1 MARAAAAEGTVMT
14 LSTAATSRPAEI
26 AAEVPPASRWFQLYC
41 FSDRGVTRAL
51 VDEAVD
57 SGFEAI
63 VLTADAPRAGRRERD
78 LRTGFAVPADVT
90 VPAVAAAVGDGRPF
104 TPKDL
109 FDLVDPTL
117 DWDDLASLAAECSVP
132 ILLKG
137 VQTAEDATLAVEHG
151 AAGVIVSNHGG
162 RQLDGV
168 PASLDILPEVVDAV
182 GERCEVLMDGGVRRG
197 TDVAVALALGARA
210 VLAGRA
216 PLWGLAAGGEAGARR
231 VLELLRE
238 EIVLALALLGCQ
250 TPHAVRRE
258 HVSPAVYSRL
268 DGGTTP
274 SRGGPAP
281 GPRARCAVR
290 RRLRQRRL
298 VDLLRARAGGAVRA
312 RADAGHVHD
321 RGPDLRLHRRHLRRG
336 DGALP
341 GGGRLLELRPP
352 RLQRARLLPRRLGA
366 DAHLHRH
373 RGDLGL
379 LRPPLPGRLLGAA
392 GPRPGRRHLRHRAAD
407 LPRGRSTSRA
417 PRSRRGSTWCSR
429 SPTSRRRRCW
439 W

>member
-78 LRTGFAVPADVT
+78 LRSGFAVPADVT
-90 VPAVAAAVGDGRPF
+90 VPAVAAAVGDDRPF

-151 AAGVIVSNHGG
+151 AAGVVVSNHGG

-168 PASLDILPEVVDAV
+168 AASLDILPEVVDAV

-210 VLAGRA
+210 VLAGGRRS
-216 PLWGLAAGGEAGARR
+216 GGWRSAARR
-231 VLELLRE
+231 
-238 EIVLALALLGCQ
+238 G
-250 TPHAVRRE
+250 
-258 HVSPAVYSRL
+258 
-268 DGGTTP
+268 
-274 SRGGPAP
+274 RGGCSNCCGRRSCSRWPCSAAR
-281 GPRARCAVR
+281 PRTRCVGSTYPRPYIRSKWRNDTLARR
-290 RRLRQRRL
+290 PS
-298 VDLLRARAGGAVRA
+298 AGSTGQV
-312 RADAGHVHD
+312 
-321 RGPDLRLHRRHLRRG
+321 PCS
-336 DGALP
+336 
-341 GGGRLLELRPP
+341 RPP
-352 RLQRARLLPRRLGA
+352 TATSARPSTT
-366 DAHLHRH
+366 
-373 RGDLGL
+373 
-379 LRPPLPGRLLGAA
+379 
-392 GPRPGRRHLRHRAAD
+392 
-407 LPRGRSTSRA
+407 RSGWWRCTRSDS
-417 PRSRRGSTWCSR
+417 PRSRS
-429 SPTSRRRRCW
+429 
-439 W
+439 